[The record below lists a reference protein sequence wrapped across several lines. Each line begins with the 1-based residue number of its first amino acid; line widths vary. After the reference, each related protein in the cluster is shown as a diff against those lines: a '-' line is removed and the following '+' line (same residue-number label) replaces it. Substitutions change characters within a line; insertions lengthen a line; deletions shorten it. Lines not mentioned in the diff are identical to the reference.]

1 MNLKIMLFV
10 IFISSANFYFQQIY
24 NMDRLTIF
32 KDKLKGFSVEF
43 YDVNGIPGIIT
54 TPEKVLEV
62 CNLLKNDEELSFE
75 MCRDAI
81 GVDRFQKKNRYEVIY
96 SLYSLKYKDRL
107 FVKVLLDTKNPET
120 PTLTGIWTGT
130 NWMEREAYDMVG
142 IVFKD
147 HPDLRRIYMPDE
159 FEYFPLR
166 KDFPLMGIPG
176 SLYLPKK

>member
-1 MNLKIMLFV
+1 
-10 IFISSANFYFQQIY
+10 
-24 NMDRLTIF
+24 MDRLTIF
-32 KDKLKGFSVEF
+32 KEKLKDFSVEF
-43 YDVNGIPGIIT
+43 YDVNGTPGIIT
-54 TPEKVLEV
+54 APEKVIDV

-81 GVDRFQKKNRYEVIY
+81 GVDRFQKKNRFEVIY

-107 FVKVLLDTKNPET
+107 FVKVLLDTKKPET
-120 PTLTGIWTGT
+120 PSLTGFWAGA

-142 IVFKD
+142 IVFKG
-147 HPDLRRIYMPDE
+147 HPDLRRIYMPEE